1 MCVHPKKEKEEKK
14 RLLYTMS
21 RVSLFLSLSIRL
33 RRVGEKREKEKKE
46 EERRLNAITR
56 YTSGIGT
63 ERENGSSWE
72 GRDRRRVSIVVV
84 VV

>member
-1 MCVHPKKEKEEKK
+1 
-14 RLLYTMS
+14 MS

-56 YTSGIGT
+56 YTSG
-63 ERENGSSWE
+63 
-72 GRDRRRVSIVVV
+72 
-84 VV
+84 

>member
-14 RLLYTMS
+14 GYYIRCLG
-21 RVSLFLSLSIRL
+21 SLSFSLSIRL

>member
-14 RLLYTMS
+14 GYYIRRLE
-21 RVSLFLSLSIRL
+21 SLSLSLSLSLSIRL

-72 GRDRRRVSIVVV
+72 GGDRRRQEG
-84 VV
+84 